1 MIKMRLR
8 RSLLFVPANRPE
20 LFDKALAGPADMICI
35 ELEDGVGPEQ
45 KDLARENM
53 LAMLTSLAAKN
64 THKTFEPVEILVRIN
79 HPETAVGHADIAA
92 FLSLK
97 NSAIGLMLPKI
108 STVGQLSSVD
118 NHLQSQGF
126 GGPLFLLI
134 ETNQGLENCFNIL
147 RASPQLKM
155 VLFGG
160 VDLATELRCTPD
172 WVPLLYA
179 RQRAI
184 HAAASAGI
192 EVMDMPYLDIKNT
205 DGLLEEAR
213 AAANIGFTGKAAI
226 HPSQLTSIHQAFT
239 PTEKQLLEAAKIV
252 EAYNKSLTGV
262 TVIDGRLVEKPVVER
277 MMRILAASDMGS
289 INKNQ

>member
-64 THKTFEPVEILVRIN
+64 THKTFAPAEILIRIN
-79 HPETAVGHADIAA
+79 HPKTAVGQADIAA
-92 FLSLK
+92 FLSLQ

-179 RQRAI
+179 RQRVI

>member
-64 THKTFEPVEILVRIN
+64 THKTAAPAEILLRIN
-79 HPETAVGHADIAA
+79 HPETAVGQADIAA
-92 FLSLK
+92 FLSLE

-108 STVGQLSSVD
+108 STVGQLISVD

-179 RQRAI
+179 RQRVI

-192 EVMDMPYLDIKNT
+192 EVMDMPYLDITNT

-277 MMRILAASDMGS
+277 MMRILAASDMG
-289 INKNQ
+289 